1 MLLPGR
7 AHHVW
12 VWNRELCVS
21 TCTSASRCTLSGSPA
36 HRWPDLPYGQTLCWR
51 LPARGHHC
59 HRVLFLGLEGE
70 PLPPHPPS
78 CRHVTALP
86 AQPQWLKPSGSWK
99 ITPQMPPSA
108 AVQDQPTSL
117 SPGLKWWDLGI
128 VSPGEL
134 TDGRQSLRE
143 SLMCMCGCV
152 HGVSTCTCAW
162 VCTVFVCACMWG
174 SVHVSAYADVCVH
187 RQVCAGAHVHV
198 CVREYACACGVP
210 RQTPWPFPLYC
221 SCCS

>member
-1 MLLPGR
+1 MLLPGG

-12 VWNRELCVS
+12 VWNRELRVS
-21 TCTSASRCTLSGSPA
+21 SCTSASRCTLSGSPA

-51 LPARGHHC
+51 LPACGHHC

-117 SPGLKWWDLGI
+117 SPGLKWWDLGM

-134 TDGRQSLRE
+134 IDDRQSLRE
-143 SLMCMCGCV
+143 SLMCMCECV
-152 HGVSTCTCAW
+152 HECERVYMCLSVHCVRVCLYVRECTRVCICRCLCTQTGVCRCTCA
-162 VCTVFVCACMWG
+162 C
-174 SVHVSAYADVCVH
+174 
-187 RQVCAGAHVHV
+187 V
-198 CVREYACACGVP
+198 CVRVYVCLWSA
-210 RQTPWPFPLYC
+210 QTPWPFLLYC